1 MFTYPAACD
10 VEWELLET
18 VTMVLVAVEGN
29 RACKLGPYDR
39 ARCTLVYLRKHDTLE
54 QIAAGFRIGGFDID
68 KGRAAAAAASG
79 RDEPRPRVHAGL
91 HGAADDARFAEA
103 GGIRRRRAPADRP
116 SGRSGCSCPMD
127 L

>member
-1 MFTYPAACD
+1 MPRVHISCRVR

-54 QIAAGFRIGGFDID
+54 QIVAGFRIGAATAWRYVNDT
-68 KGRAAAAAASG
+68 RAAQPVRTVVDG
-79 RDEPRPRVHAGL
+79 GPRGL
-91 HGAADDARFAEA
+91 S
-103 GGIRRRRAPADRP
+103 RRRIRAAGRHRRRDRP
-116 SGRSGCSCPMD
+116 GTG
-127 L
+127 